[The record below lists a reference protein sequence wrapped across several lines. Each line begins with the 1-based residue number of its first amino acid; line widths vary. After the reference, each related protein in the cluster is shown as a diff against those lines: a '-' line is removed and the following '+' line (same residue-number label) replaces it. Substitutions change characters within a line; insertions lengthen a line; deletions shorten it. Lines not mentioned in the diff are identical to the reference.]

1 MLHRYFI
8 KTPWWTKKYFSSYI
22 WDLPPNGKSVYLTF
36 DDGPDPDVTQWV
48 LNELKKYNAL
58 ATFFCIGNN
67 VEKFP
72 DVYQTILNSGH
83 ATGNHS
89 YSHPNGWQTDVE
101 TYIDDVAAAAKFIST
116 NLFRP
121 PYGRIKSSQA
131 KKIPDALQRKD
142 AKIIMWDVLSADFD
156 PSFTPETCLSNVL
169 KNVRPGSI
177 VVFHDSER
185 ASRNLKYSL
194 PRVLNFL
201 AENEYQFRK
210 IE

>member
-8 KTPWWTKKYFSSYI
+8 KTPWWTKKVFPSYI
-22 WDLPPNGKSVYLTF
+22 WDLPPDGKSVYLTF
-36 DDGPDPDVTQWV
+36 DDGPDPEVTQWV
-48 LNELKKYNAL
+48 LDQLKMHHAL
-58 ATFFCIGNN
+58 ATFFCVGEN

-72 DVYQTILNSGH
+72 DVYQKILDSGH
-83 ATGNHS
+83 TTGNHS
-89 YSHPNGWQTDVE
+89 YSHFNGWQTDVE
-101 TYIDDVAAAAKFIST
+101 TYINDVAAATKLIRS

-131 KKIPDALQRKD
+131 KRIPDALETMD

-156 PSFTPETCLSNVL
+156 PAFTPENCLHNVL

-177 VVFHDSER
+177 VVFHDSEK
-185 ASRNLKYSL
+185 ASKNLKFAL
-194 PRVLNFL
+194 PRVMSYLT
-201 AENEYQFRK
+201 ENKYQFKK

>member
-8 KTPWWTKKYFSSYI
+8 KTPWWTKKVFPSYI
-22 WDLPPNGKSVYLTF
+22 WDLPPDGKSVYLTF
-36 DDGPDPDVTQWV
+36 DDGPDPEVTQWV
-48 LNELKKYNAL
+48 LDQLKMHHAL
-58 ATFFCIGNN
+58 ATFFCVGEN

-72 DVYQTILNSGH
+72 DVYQKILDSGH
-83 ATGNHS
+83 TTGNHS
-89 YSHPNGWQTDVE
+89 YSHFNGWQTDVE
-101 TYIDDVAAAAKFIST
+101 TYINDVAAATKLIRS

-131 KKIPDALQRKD
+131 KRIPGALETMD

-156 PSFTPETCLSNVL
+156 PAFTPENCLHNVL

-177 VVFHDSER
+177 VVFHDSEK
-185 ASRNLKYSL
+185 ASKNLKFAL
-194 PRVLNFL
+194 PRVMSYLT
-201 AENEYQFRK
+201 ENKYQFKK